1 MLPVGS
7 VVGFEPATLVAYL
20 AAAVALILAPGPD
33 TMYVLAR
40 GFQGPDAG
48 VRSALGVATGV
59 LGHTLAAALGVSA
72 LLKAAPTAFTLLK
85 YAGAAYLLYLAAQAL
100 RTEEFDPTTATET
113 GESFRRGV
121 LVNALNPK
129 VALFFLAFLPG
140 FAGTGPDAPTRMAVL
155 GVLYALVTAV
165 YLSSV
170 ALASNRAGQLLARRR
185 LSQGLQYVASAVM
198 VVLAVTL
205 VL

>member
-1 MLPVGS
+1 MSLVA
-7 VVGFEPATLVAYL
+7 GFELSTLVAYL

-40 GFQGPDAG
+40 GLQGPDAG

-59 LGHTLAAALGVSA
+59 LGHTLAAALGVAA
-72 LLKAAPTAFTLLK
+72 LLRTAPTVFTLLK
-85 YAGAAYLLYLAAQAL
+85 YAGAAYLVYLAVQAL
-100 RTEEFDPTTATET
+100 RTEEFDPTTATEQ
-113 GESFRRGV
+113 GGSFRRGV

-140 FAGTGPDAPTRMAVL
+140 FAGSGPDAPARMAFL
-155 GVLYALVTAV
+155 GALYAVVTAI

-170 ALASNRAGQLLARRR
+170 ALASNRAGRFLARGR
-185 LSQGLQYVASAVM
+185 LSQRLQYVASGVM

>member
-1 MLPVGS
+1 MPFGS
-7 VVGFEPATLVAYL
+7 LVGFEPTTLVAYL

-40 GFQGPDAG
+40 GLQGPDAG

-85 YAGAAYLLYLAAQAL
+85 YVGAAYLVYLAAQAL
-100 RTEEFDPTTATET
+100 RTEQFDPTTTATET
-113 GESFRRGV
+113 GGSFRRGL

-140 FAGTGPDAPTRMAVL
+140 FAGSGPDAPTRMAFL

-170 ALASNRAGQLLARRR
+170 ALASSRAGQVLARSR

-198 VVLAVTL
+198 VLLAGTL
-205 VL
+205 LV